1 MRRKVETEM
10 ADRQRQQDE
19 ARQKAASDAAAARRT
34 EDDEKKAAETAENG
48 LRLTT
53 LDRQH
58 VQVALAALGFGNAG
72 TDGTLGAR
80 TREMIAAWQKA
91 RNNPP
96 TGYLTG
102 AQNQALLREAA
113 PAVSRFDE
121 EQKKLDEARKKA
133 DEEKARAEAANR
145 AAPPPQAAAAPPA
158 AAAPSSAAA
167 ATPKAGP
174 DGTWKGTLQCTPSRN
189 GGEILFHLL
198 INVSGGSGTWVRPGS
213 GPGTSGVQSVSIRVN
228 GRDVAVSRV
237 FVPGNQPGVQQTA
250 TMRAQFDGASTISGG
265 GPEHNGGGRSCQIIL
280 TRP

>member
-1 MRRKVETEM
+1 MPVRGGPLP
-10 ADRQRQQDE
+10 
-19 ARQKAASDAAAARRT
+19 ASEAAAARRT

-145 AAPPPQAAAAPPA
+145 AAPPPPQAAAAPA
-158 AAAPSSAAA
+158 ASAPNARPRPRRNPDPTAPGRERCSAHRRAMAARS
-167 ATPKAGP
+167 
-174 DGTWKGTLQCTPSRN
+174 
-189 GGEILFHLL
+189 F
-198 INVSGGSGTWVRPGS
+198 
-213 GPGTSGVQSVSIRVN
+213 SI
-228 GRDVAVSRV
+228 
-237 FVPGNQPGVQQTA
+237 
-250 TMRAQFDGASTISGG
+250 
-265 GPEHNGGGRSCQIIL
+265 C
-280 TRP
+280 